1 MNYEEF
7 TLEIKREVQETFGED
22 YLVDCEKIIKNNST
36 KLVGLMIRKNG
47 SIISPTIYLE
57 DFYAMYKKGMTIG
70 KLKERILTIYEN
82 ACQRIENDY
91 DTPFCMEFKNC
102 RDRIVYRLVS
112 KKKNQIILENTP
124 YVPFLNL
131 AVIFYIVYRSS
142 DKGLESIRVTHE
154 LMRRWE
160 VTTEELV
167 QYAGENTKHWF
178 PERTADMTEV
188 VSAFMQKNKPKTVD
202 EAISSKLLILS
213 NTSGINGAS
222 VLLYDNVI
230 KELAEKFASDLYIL
244 PSSIHEVLLLP
255 VNSGA
260 DVENLKKTV
269 RHVNEVAV
277 SKEDYLSDNVYIYRR
292 KTNSFEYE

>member
-1 MNYEEF
+1 
-7 TLEIKREVQETFGED
+7 
-22 YLVDCEKIIKNNST
+22 
-36 KLVGLMIRKNG
+36 
-47 SIISPTIYLE
+47 
-57 DFYAMYKKGMTIG
+57 
-70 KLKERILTIYEN
+70 
-82 ACQRIENDY
+82 
-91 DTPFCMEFKNC
+91 
-102 RDRIVYRLVS
+102 
-112 KKKNQIILENTP
+112 
-124 YVPFLNL
+124 
-131 AVIFYIVYRSS
+131 
-142 DKGLESIRVTHE
+142 
-154 LMRRWE
+154 MRRWE